1 MKKLVTMLLTIAM
14 IFTIVIP
21 AFAAEQE
28 PAAGDLTSK
37 QVKAMTPMNFKAVS
51 YSYTKIRTS
60 WDRIEDLD
68 GYKVYRATAKNGK
81 YTLARTIT
89 RANTVSYINTG
100 RMTGKTYYY
109 KMRGYKK
116 IGKTTCY
123 TKYSP
128 VKSAKAQLSKPIVAV
143 TLGGTDK
150 SPYTRTPKSS
160 WKAVS
165 GATGYEVYRS
175 REGKNRYKKIATTKK
190 TYFTDHTGAGFK
202 SYYNYQ
208 YKIRAYRMV
217 NGKKVYS
224 IFSAAKKYVPEWTM
238 EELMPELIA
247 YGESIEGK
255 RLQYNPMTE
264 AFELY
269 TGIRNPIYHFDH
281 EIGSIEDKNT
291 DTGYRPVEWG
301 DKEAMNNPTFKLGTP
316 ENSSWSAIWPL
327 YLSPYESK
335 QTVLKELKS
344 AIRAEIES
352 EMEAN
357 PLSWDIGDPD
367 TDDWDYG
374 TYWFTL
380 YYRHANRGLENKS
393 GYHFYLLY

>member
-1 MKKLVTMLLTIAM
+1 
-14 IFTIVIP
+14 
-21 AFAAEQE
+21 
-28 PAAGDLTSK
+28 
-37 QVKAMTPMNFKAVS
+37 MTPMNFKAVS
-51 YSYTKIRTS
+51 YSYTKIKTS
-60 WDRIEDLD
+60 WDRIDGLD

-224 IFSAAKKYVPEWTM
+224 IFSAKKYVPEWTM

-255 RLQYNPMTE
+255 K
-264 AFELY
+264 A
-269 TGIRNPIYHFDH
+269 
-281 EIGSIEDKNT
+281 
-291 DTGYRPVEWG
+291 
-301 DKEAMNNPTFKLGTP
+301 
-316 ENSSWSAIWPL
+316 AI
-327 YLSPYESK
+327 
-335 QTVLKELKS
+335 
-344 AIRAEIES
+344 
-352 EMEAN
+352 
-357 PLSWDIGDPD
+357 
-367 TDDWDYG
+367 
-374 TYWFTL
+374 
-380 YYRHANRGLENKS
+380 
-393 GYHFYLLY
+393 